1 MNDIKIIKI
10 IGDGNCFYRCL
21 SFFLLGND
29 DFFQDIKNE
38 IINWID
44 NNRETFNDFFGD
56 DDINNISKEELTNE
70 EYNYIK
76 SKDS

>member
-44 NNRETFNDFFGD
+44 NNRETFNDFLEMMTLIIKVKKSFLMK
-56 DDINNISKEELTNE
+56 NIIT
-70 EYNYIK
+70 
-76 SKDS
+76 